1 MYVMIII
8 IFVLLFRQSHHVFRL
23 LLIGCTSRIILT
35 CRVRIF
41 PYIDKCT
48 VKLLVHSYHYFSMYI
63 RISGS
68 QPVSGD
74 PSVVQ
79 SSFHRNHLITSD
91 NVYIYT
97 KIHDSSKITA
107 LK

>member
-1 MYVMIII
+1 MEKLSGVMGKTPRSISTIRGYFFILRQIKALVYVMIII

-48 VKLLVHSYHYFSMYI
+48 VKLLVHLYHYFNMYI

-68 QPVSGD
+68 
-74 PSVVQ
+74 
-79 SSFHRNHLITSD
+79 
-91 NVYIYT
+91 
-97 KIHDSSKITA
+97 
-107 LK
+107 